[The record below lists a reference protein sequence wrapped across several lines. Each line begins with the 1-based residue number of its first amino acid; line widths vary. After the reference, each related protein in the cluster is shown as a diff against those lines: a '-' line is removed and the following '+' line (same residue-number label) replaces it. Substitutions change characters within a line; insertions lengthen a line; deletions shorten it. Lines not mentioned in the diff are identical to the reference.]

1 MEYIENQNLREKI
14 ILIINESV
22 LKLMIESKENNF
34 ELVYN
39 TISLFY
45 NMFWMIY
52 FLILILIIKTKRK
65 IGLISTK

>member
-52 FLILILIIKTKRK
+52 FLILVLIVKTKRK
-65 IGLISTK
+65 IGFITTK